1 MNTAPSEEQ
10 IILIRDILSSFDS
23 IRNQRDTTSVHGL
36 KNNEIW
42 LDLGYFVGRYKNH
55 FEIIFTDVRAEI
67 PLITQF
73 FITLQSHNYESI
85 PKLAGDPQFSKL
97 LYEGRD
103 SNYANIMLL
112 ITNHLI
118 KYRTLL
124 NNIEELIQNIQNH
137 SSDDDL
143 STYNLYFQ
151 KIVKK
156 MNKVKRMMDGDE
168 FKQDD
173 IITRFGTSSFFTG
186 GVIQEIPPFFVRVV
200 RFFKNLF

>member
-10 IILIRDILSSFDS
+10 ILLIRNILSSFDS
-23 IRNQRDTTSVHGL
+23 IRNQNNTTSVHGL

-42 LDLGYFVGRYKNH
+42 LDLGLFLGQYKNL
-55 FEIIFTDVRAEI
+55 FETIFTDVRAEI
-67 PLITQF
+67 SPITQF
-73 FITLQSHNYESI
+73 FMTLQSHNYESI

-112 ITNHLI
+112 ITDHLI

-124 NNIEELIQNIQNH
+124 NSIEELIQNIQNH

-143 STYNLYFQ
+143 STYDLYFQ
-151 KIVKK
+151 QIVKK

-168 FKQDD
+168 FKRDD
-173 IITRFGTSSFFTG
+173 IITRFGTFSFFNG
-186 GVIQEIPPFFVRVV
+186 GVFIVQPPFFVRVV
-200 RFFKNLF
+200 RFFTNLF

>member
-1 MNTAPSEEQ
+1 
-10 IILIRDILSSFDS
+10 
-23 IRNQRDTTSVHGL
+23 
-36 KNNEIW
+36 
-42 LDLGYFVGRYKNH
+42 LD
-55 FEIIFTDVRAEI
+55 
-67 PLITQF
+67 
-73 FITLQSHNYESI
+73 
-85 PKLAGDPQFSKL
+85 
-97 LYEGRD
+97 EGRD
-103 SNYANIMLL
+103 SNYANIMIL
-112 ITNHLI
+112 ITDHLI

-124 NNIEELIQNIQNH
+124 NNIEEQIQNIQNH